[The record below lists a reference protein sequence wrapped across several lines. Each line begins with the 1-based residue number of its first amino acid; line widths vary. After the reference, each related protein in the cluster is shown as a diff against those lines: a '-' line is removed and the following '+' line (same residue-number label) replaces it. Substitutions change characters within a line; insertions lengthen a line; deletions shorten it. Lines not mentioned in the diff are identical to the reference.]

1 MNKPL
6 VTISSGMI
14 SALLLGSSVF
24 IPSAQAATLDK
35 TTPSTEPPSTVTVPP
50 EMITAWKGLYTVPT
64 SSILRQQSPSIIRL
78 MNAYVGRELKSS
90 ANRKRTYYYNPKAVY
105 SWINGMSGT
114 INILAK
120 EPVLEIDNGRAVKF
134 EPPQT
139 GRMLNVYQSSLNVIT
154 ALEAG
159 KNTAPLAIY
168 TSSPRTD
175 LSELNDLGITEL
187 VSRGQSSFKG
197 SPKNRRHNI
206 AVGVAKM
213 KGIIIKP
220 GEEFSFNKYLG
231 PVEASEGFL
240 PELVIKRDKGTVPE
254 LGGGLCQV
262 SSTTFR
268 AAMKAGLPITQR
280 RNHSYAVQYYAPQG
294 TDATIYPGV
303 IDLKFL
309 NDTPGS
315 ILVWPYFPDQDTL
328 IFDFYGT
335 KDNRE
340 VVLKDPVSYDRKSDG
355 SLKANWTRTVI
366 KNGVSDTKTFNS
378 VYLPPA
384 LFHKEEQFV
393 ANPTSPNP
401 TTPPGENPGTITPTP
416 APPTNEPTPPA
427 TGTQTS
433 I

>member
-1 MNKPL
+1 
-6 VTISSGMI
+6 
-14 SALLLGSSVF
+14 
-24 IPSAQAATLDK
+24 
-35 TTPSTEPPSTVTVPP
+35 
-50 EMITAWKGLYTVPT
+50 
-64 SSILRQQSPSIIRL
+64 
-78 MNAYVGRELKSS
+78 
-90 ANRKRTYYYNPKAVY
+90 
-105 SWINGMSGT
+105 
-114 INILAK
+114 
-120 EPVLEIDNGRAVKF
+120 
-134 EPPQT
+134 
-139 GRMLNVYQSSLNVIT
+139 
-154 ALEAG
+154 
-159 KNTAPLAIY
+159 
-168 TSSPRTD
+168 
-175 LSELNDLGITEL
+175 
-187 VSRGQSSFKG
+187 
-197 SPKNRRHNI
+197 
-206 AVGVAKM
+206 
-213 KGIIIKP
+213 
-220 GEEFSFNKYLG
+220 
-231 PVEASEGFL
+231 
-240 PELVIKRDKGTVPE
+240 
-254 LGGGLCQV
+254 
-262 SSTTFR
+262 
-268 AAMKAGLPITQR
+268 MKAGLPITQR